1 MENGILTAKEI
12 SMLNFQNLDLI
23 VLSACQTGLGEIK
36 EDGVFGLQR
45 AFKKAGAHTLILS
58 LWNVSDK
65 ATQLMMS
72 SFYSNLLEGKNRYD
86 AFKSAQRTVQN
97 SENMSNPYFWA
108 SFILLDDI

>member
-1 MENGILTAKEI
+1 
-12 SMLNFQNLDLI
+12 
-23 VLSACQTGLGEIK
+23 
-36 EDGVFGLQR
+36 
-45 AFKKAGAHTLILS
+45 
-58 LWNVSDK
+58 
-65 ATQLMMS
+65 MMS